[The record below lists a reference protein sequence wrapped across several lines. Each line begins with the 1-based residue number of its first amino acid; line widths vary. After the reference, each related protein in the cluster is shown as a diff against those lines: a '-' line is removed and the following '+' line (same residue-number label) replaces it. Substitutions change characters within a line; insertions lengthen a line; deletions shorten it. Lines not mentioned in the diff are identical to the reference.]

1 MRTAKLRQQHG
12 VPFQRLPDY
21 LAARTNDQQQQIAE
35 AYLAVLGR
43 QPTAFELAVA
53 CDFLSHQT
61 ERYTN
66 RKKTENEQT
75 DSIVSR
81 NGALVDYCLVL
92 LNSAEFLYVD

>member
-1 MRTAKLRQQHG
+1 MLNSGFAGKQAEDLAQW
-12 VPFQRLPDY
+12 V
-21 LAARTNDQQQQIAE
+21 AARTNDQQQQIAE

-43 QPTAFELAVA
+43 QPTASELAVA
-53 CDFLSHQT
+53 YDFLSHQT